1 MNLTINGKEL
11 EKSFVFSGGE
21 VQIRLPAFELSR
33 NIVVRTRLTSSDKLM
48 ELMLV
53 ADALNRDYLTYDK
66 TLDLSYMPYA
76 RQDRQCYKGESFA
89 LPLAVKMINMMGFDE
104 VLIDDIHS
112 DVSQKH
118 YPIKNGTYV
127 SQVALLKDYPSFL
140 KDIDVLISPDK
151 GASQKTKEVG
161 EYFNIPV
168 VQANK
173 RRNPENGYIV
183 YDDLDCGDVNING
196 KNVLILDDIC
206 DGGMTFI
213 LLAEKL
219 KECGVKS
226 ISLYVTHGIFSKGMK
241 PLKDAGISNIYCI
254 NNFFEDKYL

>member
-118 YPIKNGTYV
+118 YPIKNSNHIT
-127 SQVALLKDYPSFL
+127 QVELLDGNSHIL

-151 GASQKTKEVG
+151 GARQKTRYVG
-161 EYFNIPV
+161 DYFNLPV
-168 VQANK
+168 VYSDK
-173 RRNPENGYIV
+173 VRNTDTGYIKEIT
-183 YDDLDCGDVNING
+183 INNPDILKD
-196 KNVLILDDIC
+196 KNVLIIDDIC

-226 ISLYVTHGIFSKGMK
+226 ISLYVTHGIFSKGLK
-241 PLKDAGISNIYCI
+241 PLKDAEISNIYCI
-254 NNFFEDKYL
+254 NNFLEEIYL